1 MRADLVVHWGMQI
14 PKTPAAIA
22 FFLGLTAMA
31 MAPKT
36 TWSQPDEVPLY
47 TFKSLVDLTAT
58 TVKDQCQT
66 GTCWSFSTTSFL
78 ESEAARI
85 SGEVVD
91 LSEMASVRHTYPL
104 KAEMYLR
111 HHGLHQFGPGSLC
124 HDVLNAMGSYGVVP
138 EFAFT
143 GLDKGEEAYNHGEFD
158 AVLAAAVK
166 AMSEQRVLSDDWRDA
181 VDGICDAYL
190 GKLPSSFQFEGTT
203 YTPTS
208 FRDHLGL
215 SASNYVSLTSFT
227 HHEFGESF
235 VLEVPD
241 NFSRGTF
248 LNLPIRD
255 LARVVQ
261 NALEQG
267 YTVAWDADV
276 SEKGFSFRN
285 GMALMPAEG
294 QKAELWKSVVEEE
307 KVTQE
312 SRQEAFDAHVTTDDH
327 LMHIVGLAED
337 QNGETY
343 FVIKNSWGGAN
354 PYGGR
359 QYISMAYFKAKTIAV
374 TMHRDAVRTKKSR

>member
-1 MRADLVVHWGMQI
+1 MVHWGMQI

-22 FFLGLTAMA
+22 FLLGLAAMA
-31 MAPKT
+31 MAPKI
-36 TWSQPDEVPLY
+36 TWSQSDEAPLY

-91 LSEMASVRHTYPL
+91 LSEMASVRYTYPL

-143 GLDKGEEAYNHGEFD
+143 GLDKGESEYNHGEFD

-312 SRQEAFDAHVTTDDH
+312 SRQKAFEAHVTTDDH

-337 QNGETY
+337 QNGEPY

>member
-1 MRADLVVHWGMQI
+1 MQI
-14 PKTPAAIA
+14 PTTPASIA

-31 MAPKT
+31 MAPNT
-36 TWSQPDEVPLY
+36 TWSQSDEAPLY

-91 LSEMASVRHTYPL
+91 LSEMASVRYTYPL

-124 HDVLNAMGSYGVVP
+124 HDVLNAMGSFGVVP

-143 GLDKGEEAYNHGEFD
+143 GLDKGEAEYNHGEFD

-261 NALEQG
+261 NALEKG

-312 SRQEAFDAHVTTDDH
+312 SRQEAFEAHVTTDDH

>member
-1 MRADLVVHWGMQI
+1 MQI
-14 PKTPAAIA
+14 PTTPASIA

-31 MAPKT
+31 MAPNT
-36 TWSQPDEVPLY
+36 TWSQSDEAPLY

-91 LSEMASVRHTYPL
+91 LSEMASVRYTYPL

-124 HDVLNAMGSYGVVP
+124 HDVLNAMGSFGVVP

-143 GLDKGEEAYNHGEFD
+143 GLDKGEAEYNHGEFD

-261 NALEQG
+261 NALEKG

>member
-1 MRADLVVHWGMQI
+1 
-14 PKTPAAIA
+14 
-22 FFLGLTAMA
+22 
-31 MAPKT
+31 MAPSAQAQK
-36 TWSQPDEVPLY
+36 QAKKENPLY
-47 TFKSLVDLTAT
+47 TFKTLADLTAT
-58 TVKDQCQT
+58 SVKDQCRT

-91 LSEMASVRHTYPL
+91 LSEMASVRYTYPL

-124 HDVLNAMGSYGVVP
+124 HDVLNATAGYGLVP

-143 GLDKGEEAYNHGEFD
+143 GLDAGETEFNHGELD

-166 AMSEQRVLSDDWRDA
+166 AMSEQKVLSDDWRDA

-190 GKLPSSFQFEGTT
+190 GKLPSSFQFDGKT
-203 YTPTS
+203 YTPES
-208 FRDHLGL
+208 FRDHLGINP
-215 SASNYVSLTSFT
+215 SQYVSLTSFT
-227 HHEFGESF
+227 HHAFGETF

-241 NFSRGTF
+241 NFSRGQY
-248 LNLPIRD
+248 LNLPIED
-255 LARVVQ
+255 LTRVTRKAVMD
-261 NALEQG
+261 G

-294 QKAELWKSVVEEE
+294 EEGKMFQE
-307 KVTQE
+307 VIDEAKVSQA
-312 SRQEAFDAHVTTDDH
+312 SRQEGFENHTTTDDH
-327 LMHIVGLAED
+327 LMHIVGLAQD
-337 QNGETY
+337 QNGNEY
-343 FVIKNSWGGAN
+343 FVIKNSWGDGN

-374 TMHRDAVRTKKSR
+374 TLHRDAMQGGGKRR